1 MKYSSDFES
10 DTIARAALAFL
21 GHLKMLFFT
30 QNFHLSVANSE
41 NYILFRSV
49 ASATLRSGGRFR
61 RFLMED
67 LEMRCL
73 QLTKEYQLG
82 TLF

>member
-49 ASATLRSGGRFR
+49 ARLLYVLA
-61 RFLMED
+61 ED
-67 LEMRCL
+67 
-73 QLTKEYQLG
+73 
-82 TLF
+82 FVVS